1 MQFPENSS
9 SGEHGS
15 WEGLRQHQPE
25 VEGWEGSARGGGS
38 MLEVREEARV
48 AAAATRQ
55 GAGVSQ
61 VGDSLGL
68 VVTRRS
74 FSF

>member
-25 VEGWEGSARGGGS
+25 VEGWEGSARGAACWKSGKRPGWLQQRPGRKPES
-38 MLEVREEARV
+38 AR
-48 AAAATRQ
+48 
-55 GAGVSQ
+55 
-61 VGDSLGL
+61 
-68 VVTRRS
+68 
-74 FSF
+74 